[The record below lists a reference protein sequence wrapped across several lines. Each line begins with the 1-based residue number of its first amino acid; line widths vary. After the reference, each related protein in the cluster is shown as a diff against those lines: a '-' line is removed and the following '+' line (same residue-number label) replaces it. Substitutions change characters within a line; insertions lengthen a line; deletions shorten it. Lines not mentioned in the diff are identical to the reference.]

1 MKHLKISKLLK
12 DSLVSKFLTRK
23 WIEVDDL
30 SGHQYYV
37 NENIRFKSPFLRS
50 DLWDYSVAYIVV
62 KGTVDLLAAVANK
75 NDKAEKEVAFK
86 NNGPF
91 RSCISKLNT

>member
-1 MKHLKISKLLK
+1 MKHLKISKLLN

-50 DLWDYSVAYIVV
+50 DL
-62 KGTVDLLAAVANK
+62 
-75 NDKAEKEVAFK
+75 
-86 NNGPF
+86 
-91 RSCISKLNT
+91 